1 MKTHFDKKQL
11 EEEYKVDELRE
22 LAKGM
27 GLSPDGKKAELIERI
42 AAVEVD
48 VPDEDDEQQ
57 AAANTPTVNEQQA
70 AANTPTVNE
79 QQAAAN
85 TPAVNEQQAAGANV
99 SETDTT
105 VKITVT
111 ETYKDLQRDI
121 TQHAGDTFEVTKER
135 AAQLIEA
142 GVAKAAE

>member
-22 LAKGM
+22 LAKSL
-27 GLSPDGKKAELIERI
+27 GLSPDGKKAELVERI

-57 AAANTPTVNEQQA
+57 AAANTPTANEQQA
-70 AANTPTVNE
+70 AANTPT
-79 QQAAAN
+79 A
-85 TPAVNEQQAAGANV
+85 NEQQAAGANV
-99 SETDTT
+99 SVSDTT
-105 VKITVT
+105 VKVIVT

>member
-1 MKTHFDKKQL
+1 MKGYLDKKQL

-22 LAKGM
+22 LAKSL
-27 GLSPDGKKAELIERI
+27 GLSPDGKKAELVERI

-48 VPDEDDEQQ
+48 VTDEDDKQQ
-57 AAANTPTVNEQQA
+57 AAANTPTANDQQA
-70 AANTPTVNE
+70 AA
-79 QQAAAN
+79 
-85 TPAVNEQQAAGANV
+85 ANV
-99 SETDTT
+99 SVSDTT
-105 VKITVT
+105 IKVIVT

>member
-1 MKTHFDKKQL
+1 MKGHLDKKQL

-22 LAKGM
+22 FAKSL
-27 GLSPDGKKAELIERI
+27 GLSPDGKKAELVERI
-42 AAVEVD
+42 AATEVD
-48 VPDEDDEQQ
+48 IPDEDDEQQ

-70 AANTPTVNE
+70 A
-79 QQAAAN
+79 
-85 TPAVNEQQAAGANV
+85 GANV
-99 SETDTT
+99 SVSDTT
-105 VKITVT
+105 VKVIVT

-135 AAQLIEA
+135 AAQLIET

>member
-1 MKTHFDKKQL
+1 MKGHLDKKQL

-22 LAKGM
+22 LAKSL
-27 GLSPDGKKAELIERI
+27 GLSPDGKKAELVERI
-42 AAVEVD
+42 AAAEVD
-48 VPDEDDEQQ
+48 VTDEDDKQQAATNTPTANDQQ
-57 AAANTPTVNEQQA
+57 AAA
-70 AANTPTVNE
+70 
-79 QQAAAN
+79 
-85 TPAVNEQQAAGANV
+85 ANV
-99 SETDTT
+99 SVSDTT
-105 VKITVT
+105 IKVIVT

>member
-1 MKTHFDKKQL
+1 MKGHLDKKQL

-22 LAKGM
+22 LAKSLGV
-27 GLSPDGKKAELIERI
+27 SPDGKKAELVERI
-42 AAVEVD
+42 AATEVD
-48 VPDEDDEQQ
+48 IPDEDDEQQ

-70 AANTPTVNE
+70 A
-79 QQAAAN
+79 
-85 TPAVNEQQAAGANV
+85 GANV
-99 SETDTT
+99 SVSDTT
-105 VKITVT
+105 VKVIVT

>member
-11 EEEYKVDELRE
+11 EEEYKVDERRE

-27 GLSPDGKKAELIERI
+27 VLSPDGKKAELIERI

-70 AANTPTVNE
+70 AANTPT
-79 QQAAAN
+79 
-85 TPAVNEQQAAGANV
+85 VNEQQAAGANV

>member
-1 MKTHFDKKQL
+1 MKGHLDKKQL
-11 EEEYKVDELRE
+11 EKEYKVDELRE
-22 LAKGM
+22 LAKSL
-27 GLSPDGKKAELIERI
+27 GLSTDGKKAELVERI
-42 AAVEVD
+42 AAAEVD

-57 AAANTPTVNEQQA
+57 ATANTPTANEQQA
-70 AANTPTVNE
+70 AANTPT
-79 QQAAAN
+79 
-85 TPAVNEQQAAGANV
+85 TSDQQAAGANV

-105 VKITVT
+105 VEVIVT

>member
-1 MKTHFDKKQL
+1 MKGHLDKKQL

-22 LAKGM
+22 LAKSL
-27 GLSPDGKKAELIERI
+27 GLSPDGKKAELVERI

-48 VPDEDDEQQ
+48 VTDEDDKQQ
-57 AAANTPTVNEQQA
+57 AAANTPTANDQQA
-70 AANTPTVNE
+70 AA
-79 QQAAAN
+79 
-85 TPAVNEQQAAGANV
+85 ANV
-99 SETDTT
+99 SVSDTIK
-105 VKITVT
+105 VIVT
-111 ETYKDLQRDI
+111 ETYKDLQHDI

>member
-1 MKTHFDKKQL
+1 MKGHLDKKQL

-22 LAKGM
+22 LAKSL
-27 GLSPDGKKAELIERI
+27 GLSPDGKKAELVERI

-48 VPDEDDEQQ
+48 VTDEDDKQQ
-57 AAANTPTVNEQQA
+57 AAANTPTANDQQA
-70 AANTPTVNE
+70 AA
-79 QQAAAN
+79 
-85 TPAVNEQQAAGANV
+85 ANV
-99 SETDTT
+99 SVPDTIK
-105 VKITVT
+105 VIVT

>member
-1 MKTHFDKKQL
+1 MKGHSTKKQL

-22 LAKGM
+22 LAKSL
-27 GLSPDGKKAELIERI
+27 GLSPDGKKAELVERI
-42 AAVEVD
+42 AAAEVD
-48 VPDEDDEQQ
+48 IPDEDD
-57 AAANTPTVNEQQA
+57 
-70 AANTPTVNE
+70 
-79 QQAAAN
+79 
-85 TPAVNEQQAAGANV
+85 EQQAAGANV

-105 VKITVT
+105 TKVIVT

>member
-1 MKTHFDKKQL
+1 MKGHLDKKQL

-22 LAKGM
+22 LAKSL
-27 GLSPDGKKAELIERI
+27 GLSPDGKKAELVERI

-48 VPDEDDEQQ
+48 VTDEDDKQQ
-57 AAANTPTVNEQQA
+57 AANDQQA
-70 AANTPTVNE
+70 AV
-79 QQAAAN
+79 
-85 TPAVNEQQAAGANV
+85 ANV
-99 SETDTT
+99 SVSDTIK
-105 VKITVT
+105 VIVI

>member
-1 MKTHFDKKQL
+1 MKGHLDKKQL

-22 LAKGM
+22 LAKSL
-27 GLSPDGKKAELIERI
+27 GLSPDGKKAEIVERI

-48 VPDEDDEQQ
+48 VTDEDDKQQ
-57 AAANTPTVNEQQA
+57 AAANTPTANDQQA
-70 AANTPTVNE
+70 AA
-79 QQAAAN
+79 
-85 TPAVNEQQAAGANV
+85 ANV
-99 SETDTT
+99 SVSDTIK
-105 VKITVT
+105 VIVT

>member
-1 MKTHFDKKQL
+1 MKGHLDKKQL
-11 EEEYKVDELRE
+11 EEEHKVDELRE
-22 LAKGM
+22 LAKSL
-27 GLSPDGKKAELIERI
+27 GLSPDGKKAELVERI

-48 VPDEDDEQQ
+48 IPDEDDEQQ
-57 AAANTPTVNEQQA
+57 AAANAPTANEQL
-70 AANTPTVNE
+70 V
-79 QQAAAN
+79 
-85 TPAVNEQQAAGANV
+85 AGANV

-105 VKITVT
+105 VKVIVT

>member
-1 MKTHFDKKQL
+1 MKGHLDKKQL
-11 EEEYKVDELRE
+11 EEECKVDELRE
-22 LAKGM
+22 LAKSL
-27 GLSPDGKKAELIERI
+27 GLSPDGKKAELVERI

-57 AAANTPTVNEQQA
+57 AAANTPAANEQQA
-70 AANTPTVNE
+70 VASTPT
-79 QQAAAN
+79 A
-85 TPAVNEQQAAGANV
+85 NEQQAAGANV
-99 SETDTT
+99 SVSDTIK
-105 VKITVT
+105 VIVT

-142 GVAKAAE
+142 GVAKATE

>member
-1 MKTHFDKKQL
+1 MKGHLDKKQL

-22 LAKGM
+22 LAKSL
-27 GLSPDGKKAELIERI
+27 GLSPDGKKAELVERI

-48 VPDEDDEQQ
+48 VSDDD
-57 AAANTPTVNEQQA
+57 
-70 AANTPTVNE
+70 
-79 QQAAAN
+79 
-85 TPAVNEQQAAGANV
+85 EQQAAGANV

-105 VKITVT
+105 VEVIVT

-142 GVAKAAE
+142 GVAKTAE

>member
-1 MKTHFDKKQL
+1 MKGHLDKKQL

-22 LAKGM
+22 LAKSLGV
-27 GLSPDGKKAELIERI
+27 SPDGKKAELVERI

-57 AAANTPTVNEQQA
+57 AAANTPAANEQQA
-70 AANTPTVNE
+70 VASTPT
-79 QQAAAN
+79 A
-85 TPAVNEQQAAGANV
+85 NEQQAAGANV
-99 SETDTT
+99 SVSDTIK
-105 VKITVT
+105 VIVT

>member
-1 MKTHFDKKQL
+1 MKGHLDKKQL

-22 LAKGM
+22 LAKSL
-27 GLSPDGKKAELIERI
+27 GLSPDGKKAELVERI
-42 AAVEVD
+42 AATEVD
-48 VPDEDDEQQ
+48 IPDEDDEQQ

-70 AANTPTVNE
+70 AG
-79 QQAAAN
+79 
-85 TPAVNEQQAAGANV
+85 AVV
-99 SETDTT
+99 SVSDTT
-105 VKITVT
+105 VKVIVT

>member
-1 MKTHFDKKQL
+1 MKTHFDKTQL
-11 EEEYKVDELRE
+11 EKEYKVDELRE

-57 AAANTPTVNEQQA
+57 TAANTPTA
-70 AANTPTVNE
+70 NE

-85 TPAVNEQQAAGANV
+85 TPAANEQQAAGANV
-99 SETDTT
+99 SVSDTT
-105 VKITVT
+105 VKVIVT

>member
-1 MKTHFDKKQL
+1 MKGHLDKKQL

-22 LAKGM
+22 LAKSL
-27 GLSPDGKKAELIERI
+27 GLSPDGKKAELVERI

-70 AANTPTVNE
+70 AANTP
-79 QQAAAN
+79 
-85 TPAVNEQQAAGANV
+85 AVNEQQAAGANV
-99 SETDTT
+99 SVSDTT
-105 VKITVT
+105 VKVIVT

>member
-1 MKTHFDKKQL
+1 MKGHSTKKQL

-22 LAKGM
+22 LAKSL
-27 GLSPDGKKAELIERI
+27 GLSPDGKKAELVERI
-42 AAVEVD
+42 AAAEVG
-48 VPDEDDEQQ
+48 VTDEDDKQQ
-57 AAANTPTVNEQQA
+57 AAANTPTVNEQQT

-79 QQAAAN
+79 QQAA
-85 TPAVNEQQAAGANV
+85 GANV
-99 SETDTT
+99 SASDTT
-105 VKITVT
+105 VKVIVT

-142 GVAKAAE
+142 GVAKVAE

>member
-1 MKTHFDKKQL
+1 MKGHVDKKQL

-22 LAKGM
+22 LAKSL
-27 GLSPDGKKAELIERI
+27 GLSPDGKKAELVERI

-57 AAANTPTVNEQQA
+57 AAANTPTA
-70 AANTPTVNE
+70 
-79 QQAAAN
+79 
-85 TPAVNEQQAAGANV
+85 NEQQAAGANV
-99 SETDTT
+99 SVSDTT
-105 VKITVT
+105 VKVIVT

>member
-1 MKTHFDKKQL
+1 MKGHLDKKQL
-11 EEEYKVDELRE
+11 EEKYKVDELRE
-22 LAKGM
+22 LAKSL
-27 GLSPDGKKAELIERI
+27 GLSPDGKKAELAERI
-42 AAVEVD
+42 AAAEVD

-57 AAANTPTVNEQQA
+57 AAANTPTANEQQA
-70 AANTPTVNE
+70 AANTPT
-79 QQAAAN
+79 
-85 TPAVNEQQAAGANV
+85 TGDQQAAGANV

-105 VKITVT
+105 IKVIVT

-142 GVAKAAE
+142 GVAKTAE

>member
-1 MKTHFDKKQL
+1 MKGHLDKKQL

-22 LAKGM
+22 LAKSL
-27 GLSPDGKKAELIERI
+27 GLSPDGKKAELVERI
-42 AAVEVD
+42 VAVEVD
-48 VPDEDDEQQ
+48 IPDEDDEQQ
-57 AAANTPTVNEQQA
+57 AAANTPT
-70 AANTPTVNE
+70 TS
-79 QQAAAN
+79 
-85 TPAVNEQQAAGANV
+85 EQQAAGANV

-105 VKITVT
+105 VKVIVT
-111 ETYKDLQRDI
+111 ETYKDLQRDT

>member
-42 AAVEVD
+42 TAVEVD

-57 AAANTPTVNEQQA
+57 TAANTPTA
-70 AANTPTVNE
+70 NE

-85 TPAVNEQQAAGANV
+85 TPAANEQQAAGANV

-105 VKITVT
+105 VKVTVT

>member
-1 MKTHFDKKQL
+1 MKGHLDKKQL

-22 LAKGM
+22 LAKSL
-27 GLSPDGKKAELIERI
+27 GLSPDGKKAELVERI
-42 AAVEVD
+42 AATEVD
-48 VPDEDDEQQ
+48 IPDEDDEQQ
-57 AAANTPTVNEQQA
+57 AAANTPTVNEQQTA
-70 AANTPTVNE
+70 TNTLT
-79 QQAAAN
+79 A
-85 TPAVNEQQAAGANV
+85 NEQQAAGANV
-99 SETDTT
+99 SVSDTT
-105 VKITVT
+105 VKVIVT